1 MKHLIKFEAM
11 VPYVARHQVNKTEEL
26 LDTLVHDIY
35 MENKYA
41 EDGQKLNLYNDDT
54 KEVFKKMFFE
64 KSMQILNKSVES
76 NSSESEEIKKLINGI
91 MPGYYK

>member
-1 MKHLIKFEAM
+1 
-11 VPYVARHQVNKTEEL
+11 
-26 LDTLVHDIY
+26 